1 MLLRRVARPLLAA
14 LFIQSGINTLRS
26 PQGHVAAA
34 RPVLDAVAP
43 AVDKVVEVAPIEQ
56 RPDDVTLVQ
65 IDAGVK
71 VVAGSLLALGRVPRL
86 AATALAASMVPT
98 TLATHRFWEET
109 DPARKAEQQTQ
120 FLKNAGLLGGLLI
133 AAADTEGKPSLGWKG
148 RRAAKAA
155 SAKLA
160 DLTDSTPD
168 LGERL
173 QGVGD
178 RVSGTASDVS
188 GKVSS
193 AADGATSAVS
203 GIAAGLLGAGPAAG
217 AAVSARASSLTDE
230 LGKRAAKARKKAE
243 KRQAAWDKQAA
254 KRRAELLKRAEKQRK
269 ALAKRTAEQKAKLET
284 AKLET
289 AKVPALLDQVTTQ
302 AAKFGH
308 DVAERASAVGQELA
322 HQAEGAAKDARKRAL
337 ALSGS
342 ASSTVGAG
350 TTGTTGS

>member
-1 MLLRRVARPLLAA
+1 MALILPPGFARGPRGNGHRMLLRRVARPLLAA

-34 RPVLDAVAP
+34 RPVLDAMAP

-56 RPDDVTLVQ
+56 RPDDLTLVQ

-71 VVAGSLLALGRVPRL
+71 VAAGTLLALGKFPRL
-86 AATALAASMVPT
+86 ASTALAASMVPT

-109 DPARKAEQQTQ
+109 DPQRKAEQQTQ

-148 RRAAKAA
+148 RRAAKLA

-178 RVSGTASDVS
+178 KVSGAASDV
-188 GKVSS
+188 GGRVSS

-203 GIAAGLLGAGPAAG
+203 GIAAGLLGAAPAAG

-230 LGKRAAKARKKAE
+230 LGKRAAKARKQAE

-254 KRRAELLKRAEKQRK
+254 KRRAELLKRAERQRK
-269 ALAKRTAEQKAKLET
+269 VLAKQKAQLE
-284 AKLET
+284 AK
-289 AKVPALLDQVTTQ
+289 APGMIDQVATQ
-302 AAKFGH
+302 AAKFGQ
-308 DVAERASAVGQELA
+308 DVAERATVVGQELA
-322 HQAEGAAKDARKRAL
+322 HQAEGAAKDARKRVH
-337 ALSGS
+337 ALS
-342 ASSTVGAG
+342 SSG
-350 TTGTTGS
+350 TGSS

>member
-34 RPVLDAVAP
+34 RPVLDAMAP
-43 AVDKVVEVAPIEQ
+43 AVDRVVEVAPIEQ
-56 RPDDVTLVQ
+56 RPDDEMLVK

-71 VVAGSLLALGRVPRL
+71 VVAGSLLALGRFPRL
-86 AATALAASMVPT
+86 ASTALAASMVPT

-109 DPARKAEQQTQ
+109 DPQRKAEQQTQ

-160 DLTDSTPD
+160 GLTDSTPD

-173 QGVGD
+173 QGVGEK
-178 RVSGTASDVS
+178 VSGAASDV
-188 GKVSS
+188 GGRVSS
-193 AADGATSAVS
+193 AADGATGAVS
-203 GIAAGLLGAGPAAG
+203 GIAAGLLGAAPAAG

-230 LGKRAAKARKKAE
+230 LGRRAVKARKRAE

-269 ALAKRTAEQKAKLET
+269 ALATQKAKQKAKLE
-284 AKLET
+284 A

-302 AAKFGH
+302 AAKFGQ
-308 DVAERASAVGQELA
+308 DVAERASVVGQELA

-350 TTGTTGS
+350 TTGTTSS